1 MAMKNT
7 DLEKAVAESGFPLQL
22 GVEHLVRSKGGRW
35 RVILSEHPW
44 HDSATDEDKFV
55 DLVLQADPGLT
66 LIVECKR
73 AKETELIFL
82 REQGAKE
89 NRNRLITRSWVTSLR
104 TNGACPVNE
113 WTDVPYIPGSPLAE
127 FCVIRKNNQRSQELL
142 ERTAAELVRAT
153 EAIALQE
160 LTIHKRQRTRLSRIY
175 TPLIVTTAKII
186 ICDLTLENFA
196 PVTGEIPEGDF
207 EIVPFVR
214 FRKTL
219 SAAGNV
225 EKMADLGDL
234 AKQSERSVLVVHS
247 ASFVEILNKLD
258 VGNIAGLANELWGT
272 Q

>member
-1 MAMKNT
+1 MSTYERLKAFLTKEMRQSHIYQPVMVKEL
-7 DLEKAVAESGFPLQL
+7 LEKGGSSKTAEIAQA
-22 GVEHLVRSKGGRW
+22 
-35 RVILSEHPW
+35 ILS
-44 HDSATDEDKFV
+44 HDPTQVEYYSQ
-55 DLVLQADPGLT
+55 VLKNMVGRVLT
-66 LIVECKR
+66 K
-73 AKETELIFL
+73 
-82 REQGAKE
+82 
-89 NRNRLITRSWVTSLR
+89 NRGIT
-104 TNGACPVNE
+104 TNDDGACPVNE

-142 ERTAAELVRAT
+142 ERTATELVRAT

-186 ICDLTLENFA
+186 ICDLTLENFD

-207 EIVPFVR
+207 ETVPFVR

-219 SAAGNV
+219 SATGNI

-234 AKQSERSVLVVHS
+234 AKQSERSVLVVHP
-247 ASFVEILNKLD
+247 ASFLEILNKLD
-258 VGNIAGLANELWGT
+258 VGNIAGLANELWGA